1 MRVLVTGSKGQV
13 GSCLVER
20 VNKLKANSQNS
31 NLRES
36 IELLAVDREHLDIT
50 NKAAVI
56 ESVESFKP
64 DFIINAAAHTAV
76 DRAEEEIELSYA
88 INLDGP
94 QFLAEAANNIGAT
107 ILHISTDYVFPGNKK
122 GIYTESDETGPLG
135 VYGKSK
141 LAGEQAVADANPKHI
156 ILRTAWVFGEH
167 GNNFVKTML
176 RVGAD
181 RDELNVVAD
190 QFGGPTYAGD
200 IADALITMMVKIN
213 SDVQNHN
220 FGVFHYAGYPH
231 VSWCDF
237 AKAIFEQAD
246 KANLIKA
253 PSVNGITTDMYPT
266 PAKRPENSKLSC
278 DKIKAN
284 FGIPAS
290 DWKTALN
297 NIEQYKG

>member
-13 GSCLVER
+13 GSCLVECLI
-20 VNKLKANSQNS
+20 KLKNKQLKGNQ
-31 NLRES
+31 REA
-36 IELLAVDREHLDIT
+36 IEFLAIDRGELDIT

-56 ESVESFKP
+56 ELLESFKP

-76 DRAEEEIELSYA
+76 DRAEDEVELSYA
-88 INLDGP
+88 INRDGP
-94 QFLAEAANNIGAT
+94 QFLAEAGNAIGAVM
-107 ILHISTDYVFPGNKK
+107 LHISTDYVFPGNKEGVYVENDK
-122 GIYTESDETGPLG
+122 TGPLG
-135 VYGKSK
+135 VYGESK
-141 LAGEQAVADANPKHI
+141 LAGEQAVALANPKHI

-200 IADALITMMVKIN
+200 IADALITIMLSIN
-213 SDVQNHN
+213 TDSNNDK
-220 FGVFHYAGYPH
+220 FGIFHFAGYPH

-237 AKAIFEQAD
+237 AKTIFEQAE
-246 KANLIKA
+246 KANIIKA
-253 PSVNGITTDMYPT
+253 PMVNGITTDMYPT

-278 DKIKAN
+278 DKIKTT
-284 FGIPAS
+284 FGILAS
-290 DWKTALN
+290 DWKAALN
-297 NIEQYKG
+297 NIEQYKS

>member
-20 VNKLKANSQNS
+20 LNKLKSKPQES
-31 NLRES
+31 NLLES
-36 IELLAVDREHLDIT
+36 VEFLAIDRDELDIT

-56 ESVESFKP
+56 EAVEKFKP

-76 DRAEEEIELSYA
+76 DKAEDEVELSYA
-88 INLDGP
+88 INRDGP
-94 QFLAEAANNIGAT
+94 QFLAEAANALGALM
-107 ILHISTDYVFPGNKK
+107 LHISTDYVFPGNKE
-122 GIYTESDETGPLG
+122 GVYIESDETGPLG
-135 VYGKSK
+135 VYGESK
-141 LAGEQAVADANPKHI
+141 LSGEQAVAVANPKHI

-181 RDELNVVAD
+181 CDELNVVAD

-200 IADALITMMVKIN
+200 IADALITMMLSIN
-213 SDVQNHN
+213 SDTQNHK
-220 FGVFHYAGYPH
+220 FGVFHYAGFPH

-253 PSVNGITTDMYPT
+253 PIVNGITTDMYPT
-266 PAKRPENSKLSC
+266 PARRPENSKLSC
-278 DKIKAN
+278 DKIKAT
-284 FGIPAS
+284 FGIAAS
-290 DWKTALN
+290 DWKAALN
-297 NIEQYKG
+297 DIEQYKS